1 MIVHHSRINESRP
14 CKKAYHSLTRILILT
29 CPLCRYAGGRH
40 GGGGRVRRT
49 NHRWARRF
57 FSAYLSLRHM
67 RTRIDSLSH
76 SLIISFL
83 PSFSLSFPLF
93 LLSSHPLTFLPL
105 SLSLLSFLLPVLCF
119 SMFSASNFRSFVRL
133 FVRQVASI
141 RSTSSQ
147 IRPSRV

>member
-1 MIVHHSRINESRP
+1 MNQGLVRRHITL
-14 CKKAYHSLTRILILT
+14 LTRLLILT
-29 CPLCRYAGGRH
+29 CPLCRCAGGRH

-49 NHRWARRF
+49 NHRWARCS
-57 FSAYLSLRHM
+57 FSAYFSVRHV
-67 RTRIDSLSH
+67 RTRIDSLSR

-83 PSFSLSFPLF
+83 PSFPISFPLLF
-93 LLSSHPLTFLPL
+93 LSSHPLTFLPL
-105 SLSLLSFLLPVLCF
+105 PLSLLSFVLAVLCF
-119 SMFSASNFRSFVRL
+119 SMFSAFNICSFVCL